1 MGVIVRQSIKSSIVN
16 YVSMALG
23 IVNTFFIYTLC
34 FDESQIGFFRWLMD
48 VSLLLSGILSLGITR
63 VNIRYFPL
71 FKTEGGNGHHGML
84 SIVLLVVSLS
94 FTIFAISFLLLKSF
108 LPTNYSE
115 NSIFLLATI
124 FATLMSDSLFS
135 FITNFGRIVVPTIF
149 RNFWLKLAM
158 GLVAIIFYYW
168 KISFNAAV
176 YLWLI
181 FYYVNFLAQLSY
193 VAYLGEFKFTW
204 HPKFYR
210 KKLIKSMSVYA
221 GFGVLG
227 IISSG
232 MATKLDTIMISEILQ
247 FDRTGVYSIAI
258 NAVALLTT
266 TSVALYAISAPI
278 LSASIKSNDWGNV
291 ESIYKKAGNN
301 LLILGLFILL
311 LIWINIEDIFE
322 IIPNGQ
328 KYVDGKYVILI
339 LGVAQLF
346 EMSTSV
352 NDGIIQYSKYFK
364 FNLYVLLMLAIINII
379 ANLLLIP
386 VFNILGAAMATGISL
401 MIYNSAKTLFIYRKF
416 KIHPFQWSMLKIVF
430 ISFLLTFMF
439 SFDFS
444 SNPFYNVIFKSVLAS
459 GIFIFLVICL
469 KLSTD
474 VNSLFLKYS
483 RMVLAK
489 IKKN

>member
-1 MGVIVRQSIKSSIVN
+1 
-16 YVSMALG
+16 
-23 IVNTFFIYTLC
+23 
-34 FDESQIGFFRWLMD
+34 MD

-71 FKTEGGNGHHGML
+71 FKTESGKGHHGML
-84 SIVLLVVSLS
+84 SIVLFVVSAS
-94 FTIFAISFLLLKSF
+94 FTLFAISFILLKSF
-108 LPTNYSE
+108 LPANYAE
-115 NSIFLLATI
+115 NMLFLLASI
-124 FATLMSDSLFS
+124 FATLMSDTLFS
-135 FITNFGRIVVPTIF
+135 YISNFGRIVVPTIF

-158 GLVAIIFYYW
+158 GVVALIFYYV
-168 KISFNAAV
+168 KISFVSAV

-181 FYYVNFLAQLSY
+181 FYYVSFLAQVAY
-193 VAYLGEFKFTW
+193 VSYLGELKFTW

-210 KKLIKSMSVYA
+210 KKLVQSMSVYA
-221 GFGVLG
+221 GFGILG
-227 IISSG
+227 IISSS
-232 MATKLDTIMISEILQ
+232 MATRLDTIMISEILQ
-247 FDRTGVYSIAI
+247 FDRTGVYTIAI

-266 TSVALYAISAPI
+266 TSVALYSISSPI
-278 LSASIKSNDWGNV
+278 LSASIKSNDWENV

-301 LLILGLFILL
+301 LLNLGLFILL
-311 LIWINIEDIFE
+311 LIWINIDDIFK
-322 IIPNGQ
+322 IIPNGH

-364 FNLYVLLMLAIINII
+364 FNLYVLLMLAILNIL

-401 MIYNSAKTLFIYRKF
+401 MVYNSAKTLFIYRKF
-416 KIHPFQWSMLKIVF
+416 KIHPFQWSMIKIVL
-430 ISFLLTFMF
+430 IAFLLTFMF

-444 SNPFYNVIFKSVLAS
+444 NNPFYNVTFKSVLS
-459 GIFIFLVICL
+459 GGIFVFLVISL

-474 VNSLFLKYS
+474 VNSLFLKYANLL
-483 RMVLAK
+483 MAK
-489 IKKN
+489 IKKF